1 MISAFPTTKVYFI
14 TGLSLSFLIST
25 GMIHDGRSLPAAV
38 LGFLLGVF
46 ASWFISS
53 LIAFTKHRKLLNIFY
68 REMKPKDFIEIY
80 SPVAKNDKLR
90 KNIHFS
96 MMCFLSNAYSAAG
109 EYDAAM
115 EVLNSIQVLDSR
127 KQQQSKAIL
136 TGNRCD
142 IYCGMENIVLAKKEY
157 SDLKTMVNI
166 GETSQ
171 KSILDLL
178 KVKINLLEENGSEE
192 DCETVRAALKG
203 NLTPLFQLQ
212 LRYLL
217 AQLYEQQG
225 EYEFAQTY
233 YEETASGN
241 EQLAIVRKAKIHLN
255 KRS

>member
-1 MISAFPTTKVYFI
+1 MEIVKM
-14 TGLSLSFLIST
+14 TGDYCSF
-25 GMIHDGRSLPAAV
+25 
-38 LGFLLGVF
+38 
-46 ASWFISS
+46 
-53 LIAFTKHRKLLNIFY
+53 NC
-68 REMKPKDFIEIY
+68 
-80 SPVAKNDKLR
+80 
-90 KNIHFS
+90 IHFR
-96 MMCFLSNAYSAAG
+96 NNYEG

-225 EYEFAQTY
+225 EY
-233 YEETASGN
+233 
-241 EQLAIVRKAKIHLN
+241 RKESKNTFKQEILICAFKKESRRWILL
-255 KRS
+255 R

>member
-1 MISAFPTTKVYFI
+1 MISAFPTTKAYFI
-14 TGLSLSFLIST
+14 AGLSLSFLIST
-25 GMIHDGRSLPAAV
+25 GMIRDGRSLSAAL

-46 ASWFISS
+46 ISWFISS
-53 LIAFTKHRKLLNIFY
+53 LIALTYHRKLLNILY
-68 REMKPKDFIEIY
+68 RAMKPKDFIAVY
-80 SPVAKNDKLR
+80 SPVAENDKTR

-109 EYDAAM
+109 EYDTAL
-115 EVLNSIQVLDSR
+115 EVLNSIQVLGGR
-127 KQQQSKAIL
+127 KRQQCKAIL

-142 IYCGMENIVLAKKEY
+142 IYCAMKNIALAKKEY
-157 SDLKTMVNI
+157 SDLNTMVNA

-171 KSILDLL
+171 KLILELL
-178 KVKINLLEENGSEE
+178 KVKINLLEENVSEE
-192 DCETVRAALKG
+192 DCETVRSTLKG

-233 YEETASGN
+233 YEETSSGD
-241 EQLAIVRKAKIHLN
+241 EQLAIVREAKTHLN
-255 KRS
+255 ERA

>member
-1 MISAFPTTKVYFI
+1 MISAFPTTKAYFI
-14 TGLSLSFLIST
+14 TGLSLSFLISA
-25 GMIHDGRSLPAAV
+25 GMIHDGRRLPAV
-38 LGFLLGVF
+38 FFGFLLGVF
-46 ASWFISS
+46 ISWFIAS
-53 LIAFTKHRKLLNIFY
+53 LIALTKHRKLLNILY
-68 REMKPKDFIEIY
+68 REMKPKDFIAIY

-109 EYDAAM
+109 EYNTAM
-115 EVLNSIQVLDSR
+115 EVLNSIQVLDNR
-127 KQQQSKAIL
+127 KQQSKAIL

>member
-1 MISAFPTTKVYFI
+1 MISAFPTTKAYFI
-14 TGLSLSFLIST
+14 AGLSLSFLISA
-25 GMIHDGRSLPAAV
+25 GMIHDGRSLPAAF
-38 LGFLLGVF
+38 LGFLFGVF
-46 ASWFISS
+46 ISWFISS
-53 LIAFTKHRKLLNIFY
+53 LLALTNHRKLLNILY
-68 REMKPKDFIEIY
+68 REMKPKDFIAVY
-80 SPVAKNDKLR
+80 YPVAKNDKLR

-109 EYDAAM
+109 EYDTAM

-142 IYCGMENIVLAKKEY
+142 IYCAMENIVLAKKEY
-157 SDLKTMVNI
+157 SDLKTMVNA

-178 KVKINLLEENGSEE
+178 KVKINLLEENVSEE
-192 DCETVRAALKG
+192 DCEIVRSTLKG

-233 YEETASGN
+233 YEETANGN

-255 KRS
+255 KGV

>member
-127 KQQQSKAIL
+127 KQQQSK
-136 TGNRCD
+136 
-142 IYCGMENIVLAKKEY
+142 
-157 SDLKTMVNI
+157 
-166 GETSQ
+166 
-171 KSILDLL
+171 
-178 KVKINLLEENGSEE
+178 
-192 DCETVRAALKG
+192 
-203 NLTPLFQLQ
+203 
-212 LRYLL
+212 
-217 AQLYEQQG
+217 
-225 EYEFAQTY
+225 
-233 YEETASGN
+233 
-241 EQLAIVRKAKIHLN
+241 
-255 KRS
+255 